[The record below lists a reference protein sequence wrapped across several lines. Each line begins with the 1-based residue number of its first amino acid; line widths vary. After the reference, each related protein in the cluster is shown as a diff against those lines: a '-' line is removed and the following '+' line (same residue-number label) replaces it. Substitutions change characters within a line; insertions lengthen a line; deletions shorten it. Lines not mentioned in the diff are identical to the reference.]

1 VADMDQF
8 IDRLVIDLNF
18 RARSD
23 CKILIKLMWAW
34 CGRELGI
41 VDANPPDLDEIS
53 QGICLACDKTQ
64 MNKVDNIRTMR
75 P

>member
-1 VADMDQF
+1 MDQF

-41 VDANPPDLDEIS
+41 VDANPPDLDEI
-53 QGICLACDKTQ
+53 
-64 MNKVDNIRTMR
+64 
-75 P
+75 